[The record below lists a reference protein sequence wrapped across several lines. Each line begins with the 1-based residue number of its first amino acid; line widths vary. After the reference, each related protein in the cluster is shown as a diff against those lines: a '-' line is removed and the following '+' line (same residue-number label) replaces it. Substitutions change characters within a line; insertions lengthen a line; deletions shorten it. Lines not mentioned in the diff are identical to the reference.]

1 MVTFVRKHEDMKQL
15 AKISY
20 GINGITCVFIGILHT
35 IAHFRDL
42 KTEQIQRLL
51 NHEVV
56 VSGTE
61 ANIWDLWQG
70 MSLMMGYLLMILGMI
85 HLLILRRTSKSEY
98 PPVGGSVLMILM
110 LIGVIYT
117 GYYYF
122 GAWQVSGGTAGIML
136 QSICL
141 LVTLWDKQKKVTTQG
156 P

>member
-1 MVTFVRKHEDMKQL
+1 MKQL

-20 GINGITCVFIGILHT
+20 GINSITCVFIGILHT
-35 IAHFRDL
+35 ITHFREL
-42 KTEQIQRLL
+42 KTEQIRRLL
-51 NHEVV
+51 NHEIV

-61 ANIWDLWQG
+61 AHIWDLWQG
-70 MSLMMGYLLMILGMI
+70 MSLMMGYLLIIMGTT

-98 PPVGGSVLMILM
+98 PPVSGSVLMILM

-136 QSICL
+136 QSVCL
-141 LVTLWDKQKKVTTQG
+141 LVTLWDKRKKVTTQG
-156 P
+156 LW